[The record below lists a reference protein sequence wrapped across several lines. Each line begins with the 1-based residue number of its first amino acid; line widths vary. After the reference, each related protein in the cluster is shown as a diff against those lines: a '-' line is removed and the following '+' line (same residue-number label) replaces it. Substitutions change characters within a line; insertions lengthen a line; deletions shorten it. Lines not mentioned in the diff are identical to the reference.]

1 MGIHIHWLKEVIM
14 KFSQLLQRLFGSTK
28 QKDSHPEAQGNQ
40 SEMMQKVM
48 GMLAMTEEIELSC
61 DEVLAVLDQAVELAT
76 RGEDISQLM
85 PLVKRHLDMC
95 PDCMEEYR
103 ALEKIVLNV
112 V

>member
-1 MGIHIHWLKEVIM
+1 M
-14 KFSQLLQRLFGSTK
+14 KFGQFFQRLFGLTK
-28 QKDSHPEAQGNQ
+28 PKAPQAGMRANQ
-40 SEMMQKVM
+40 SELMQKVM
-48 GMLAMTEEIELSC
+48 GMLAMTEEVELSC
-61 DEVLAVLDQAVELAT
+61 DEVLAVLDQAVELAA
-76 RGEDISQLM
+76 RGEDLSQLM